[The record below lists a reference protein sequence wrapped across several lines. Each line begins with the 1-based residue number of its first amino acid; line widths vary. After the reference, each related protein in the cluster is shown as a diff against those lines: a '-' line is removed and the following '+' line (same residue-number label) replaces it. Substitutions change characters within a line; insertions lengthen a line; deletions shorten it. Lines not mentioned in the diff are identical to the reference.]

1 MKRICLTSL
10 WMATSYFL
18 LGQVSV
24 DSTGQQGATK
34 DSFYNLSPVEVRAV
48 RANDRAPVTKTNISK
63 KAIEK
68 QNLGQDLPFLLN
80 QTPSIVINS
89 DAGNGVGYTG
99 IRIRGTDASRV
110 NVTLNG
116 IPYNDAESQGT
127 FFVDLPDIA
136 SSLSSIQIQRGV
148 GSSSNGAGAFGATIN
163 FSTNE
168 VNDKAYAEFN
178 NSFGSFNTWKN
189 TLKAGSGLIDHHFT
203 ADIRLSSITSDGYI
217 DRASS
222 RLRSLYFSTA
232 YVDQSNTVRFNIIKG
247 YEKTYQAWYGVSE
260 ADLKAGNRRINYAGT
275 EKPGEPYDN
284 ETDNYWQDH
293 YQLFYTHN
301 FNSHL
306 DFNTGLFF
314 TKGKGY
320 YEEYRADQS
329 YDDYRLPYPIIGPD
343 TIYTSDFIRQLWLNN
358 NFYGNIFSLQYH
370 NAKTE
375 LTVGGAY
382 TRYEGDHYGKLIWA
396 EHGITGPDIYYDHHA
411 FKDDFNSYAKL
422 LHKISRDWRA
432 YADFQYRHVKYD
444 INGFEDNPDLLIK
457 NNYDFFNPKV
467 GLSYNHNEWTGYI
480 SYSIANKE
488 PNRDDF
494 EAGIAQQPKP
504 EHLNDVELGIERRS
518 ANYNWGAT
526 LYYMKYKD
534 QLVLTGKIND
544 VGAYTRTNIPDSY
557 RAGIELQGGIQP
569 TRWFRASGN
578 LTLGTNKVQHFTEY
592 IDDYD
597 NNVQKLNN
605 YSSTDI
611 ALSPN
616 ATGAATV
623 SFFPT
628 KNIEINLLSKYVS
641 KQYLDNTKDE
651 GRKLDPYYVQ
661 DGRIIYTFSKAFLR
675 QVNIILQVNNIFD
688 EKYEPNGYTYN
699 YISGGELIVNN
710 YYFPMAGTNFMV
722 GINLKF

>member
-1 MKRICLTSL
+1 MKRICITSF
-10 WMATSYFL
+10 WMVTGYFL
-18 LGQVSV
+18 FGQVQK
-24 DSTGQQGATK
+24 DTLDQLAAK

-48 RANDRAPVTKTNISK
+48 RANEHAPVTKTNISK
-63 KAIEK
+63 KEIEK
-68 QNLGQDLPFLLN
+68 QNVGQDLPFLLN
-80 QTPSIVINS
+80 QTPSVVTNS
-89 DAGNGVGYTG
+89 DAGNGIGYTG
-99 IRIRGTDASRV
+99 IRIRGTDASRI

-168 VNDKAYAEFN
+168 VNHKAYAELN
-178 NSFGSFNTWKN
+178 NTYGSFNTWKN
-189 TLKAGSGLIDHHFT
+189 TLKAGSGLIGHHFT
-203 ADIRLSSITSDGYI
+203 ADIRLSNVTSDGYI

-222 RLRSLYFSTA
+222 RLRSLYFSGA
-232 YVDQSNTVRFNIIKG
+232 YLDNSNTLRFNIIKG

-260 ADLKAGNRRINYAGT
+260 ADLKGGNRTINYAGT
-275 EKPGEPYDN
+275 ERPGEPYDN

-293 YQLFYTHN
+293 YQLFYTHH

-306 DFNTGLFF
+306 DFNTALFF

-329 YDDYRLPYPIIGPD
+329 YDTYHLPSPIVGTD
-343 TIYTSDFIRQLWLNN
+343 TINTSDFIRQLWLDN
-358 NFYGNIFSLQYH
+358 NFYGDIFSLQYR
-370 NAKTE
+370 NRKTE
-375 LTVGGAY
+375 LTVGGAF
-382 TRYEGDHYGKLIWA
+382 TRYEGDHYGKLTWA
-396 EHGITGPDIYYDHHA
+396 EHGITGPDIYYDHDA
-411 FKDDFNSYAKL
+411 FKNDFNSYAKL
-422 LHKISRDWRA
+422 LHAISKNWRM
-432 YADFQYRHVKYD
+432 YLDLQYRHVRYD

-467 GLSYNHNEWTGYI
+467 GLSYSYKEWNGYF

-494 EAGIAQQPKP
+494 EAGKDQQPRP

-518 ANYNWGAT
+518 AKYNWGVT
-526 LYYMKYKD
+526 FYYMKYKD

-557 RAGIELQGGIQP
+557 RTGIELQGGLQP
-569 TRWFRASGN
+569 TTWFRANAN
-578 LTLGTNKVQHFTEY
+578 LTLSRNKVQHFEEY

-597 NNVQKLNN
+597 NGVQKLNN
-605 YSSTDI
+605 YSTTNI

-616 ATGAATV
+616 TTGAATI
-623 SFFPT
+623 SFFPM
-628 KNIEINLLSKYVS
+628 KNFEISLLSKYVS
-641 KQYLDNTKDE
+641 EQYLDNTEDE

-661 DGRIIYTFSKAFLR
+661 DARVLYTFRKALLKE
-675 QVNIILQVNNIFD
+675 VNIILQVNNIFD
-688 EKYEPNGYTYN
+688 KKFEPNGYTYN
-699 YISGGELIVNN
+699 YISGGELVVNN
-710 YYFPMAGTNFMV
+710 YYFPMAGTNFMIAV
-722 GINLKF
+722 NIKL

>member
-1 MKRICLTSL
+1 MKRICITSF
-10 WMATSYFL
+10 WMVTGYFL
-18 LGQVSV
+18 FGQVQK
-24 DSTGQQGATK
+24 DTLDQLAAK

-48 RANDRAPVTKTNISK
+48 RANEHAPVTKTNISK
-63 KAIEK
+63 KEIEK
-68 QNLGQDLPFLLN
+68 QNVGQDLPFLLN
-80 QTPSIVINS
+80 QTPSVVTNS
-89 DAGNGVGYTG
+89 DAGNGIGYTG
-99 IRIRGTDASRV
+99 IRIRGTDASRI

-168 VNDKAYAEFN
+168 VNHKAYAELN
-178 NSFGSFNTWKN
+178 NTYGSFNTWKN
-189 TLKAGSGLIDHHFT
+189 TLKAGSGLIGHHFT
-203 ADIRLSSITSDGYI
+203 ADIRLSNVTSDGYI

-222 RLRSLYFSTA
+222 RLRSLYFSGA
-232 YVDQSNTVRFNIIKG
+232 YLDNSNTLRFNIIKG

-260 ADLKAGNRRINYAGT
+260 ADLKGGNRTINYAGT

-293 YQLFYTHN
+293 YQLFYTHH

-306 DFNTGLFF
+306 DFNTALFF

-329 YDDYRLPYPIIGPD
+329 YDTYHLPSPIVGTD
-343 TIYTSDFIRQLWLNN
+343 TINTSDFIRQLWLDN
-358 NFYGNIFSLQYH
+358 NFYGDIFSLQYR
-370 NAKTE
+370 NRKTE
-375 LTVGGAY
+375 LTVGGAF
-382 TRYEGDHYGKLIWA
+382 TRYEGDHYGKLTWA
-396 EHGITGPDIYYDHHA
+396 EHGITGPDIYYDHDA
-411 FKDDFNSYAKL
+411 FKNDFNSYAKL
-422 LHKISRDWRA
+422 LHAISKNWRM
-432 YADFQYRHVKYD
+432 YLDLQYRHVRYD

-467 GLSYNHNEWTGYI
+467 GLSYSYKEWNGYF

-494 EAGIAQQPKP
+494 EAGKDQQPRP

-518 ANYNWGAT
+518 AKYNWGVT
-526 LYYMKYKD
+526 FYYMKYKD

-557 RAGIELQGGIQP
+557 RTGIELQGGLQP
-569 TRWFRASGN
+569 TTWFRANAN
-578 LTLGTNKVQHFTEY
+578 LTLSRNKVQHFEEY

-597 NNVQKLNN
+597 NGVQKLNS
-605 YSSTDI
+605 YSTTDI

-616 ATGAATV
+616 TTGAATI
-623 SFFPT
+623 SFFPM
-628 KNIEINLLSKYVS
+628 KNFEISLLSKYVS
-641 KQYLDNTKDE
+641 EQYLDNTEDE

-661 DGRIIYTFSKAFLR
+661 DARVLYTFRKALLKE
-675 QVNIILQVNNIFD
+675 VNIILQVNNIFD
-688 EKYEPNGYTYN
+688 KKFEPNGYTYN
-699 YISGGELIVNN
+699 YISGGELVVNN
-710 YYFPMAGTNFMV
+710 YYFPMAGTNFMIAV
-722 GINLKF
+722 NIKL

>member
-1 MKRICLTSL
+1 MKRICITSF
-10 WMATSYFL
+10 WMVTGYFL
-18 LGQVSV
+18 FGQVQK
-24 DSTGQQGATK
+24 DTLDQLAAK

-48 RANDRAPVTKTNISK
+48 RANEHAPVTKTNISK
-63 KAIEK
+63 KEIEK
-68 QNLGQDLPFLLN
+68 QNVGQDLPFLLN
-80 QTPSIVINS
+80 QTPSVVTNS
-89 DAGNGVGYTG
+89 DAGNGIGYTG
-99 IRIRGTDASRV
+99 IRIRGTDASRI

-168 VNDKAYAEFN
+168 VNHKAYAELN
-178 NSFGSFNTWKN
+178 NTYGSFNTWKN
-189 TLKAGSGLIDHHFT
+189 TLKAGSGLIGHHFT
-203 ADIRLSSITSDGYI
+203 ADIRLSNVTSDGYI

-222 RLRSLYFSTA
+222 RLRSLYFSGA
-232 YVDQSNTVRFNIIKG
+232 YLDNSNTLRFNIIKG

-260 ADLKAGNRRINYAGT
+260 ADLKGGNRTINYAGT

-293 YQLFYTHN
+293 YQLFYTHH

-306 DFNTGLFF
+306 DFNTALFF

-329 YDDYRLPYPIIGPD
+329 YDTYHLPSPIVGTD
-343 TIYTSDFIRQLWLNN
+343 TINTSDFIRQLWLDN
-358 NFYGNIFSLQYH
+358 NFYGDIFSLQYR
-370 NAKTE
+370 NRKTE
-375 LTVGGAY
+375 LTVGGAF
-382 TRYEGDHYGKLIWA
+382 TRYEGDHYGKLTWA
-396 EHGITGPDIYYDHHA
+396 EHGITGPDIYYDHDA
-411 FKDDFNSYAKL
+411 FKNDFNSYAKL
-422 LHKISRDWRA
+422 LHAISKNWRM
-432 YADFQYRHVKYD
+432 YLDLQYRHVRYD

-467 GLSYNHNEWTGYI
+467 GLSYSYKEWNGYF

-494 EAGIAQQPKP
+494 EAGKDQQPRP

-518 ANYNWGAT
+518 AKYNWGVT
-526 LYYMKYKD
+526 FYYMKYKD

-557 RAGIELQGGIQP
+557 RTGIELQGGLQP
-569 TRWFRASGN
+569 TTWFRANAN
-578 LTLGTNKVQHFTEY
+578 LTLSRNKVQHFEEY

-597 NNVQKLNN
+597 NGVQKLNN
-605 YSSTDI
+605 YSTTNI

-616 ATGAATV
+616 TTGAATI
-623 SFFPT
+623 SFFPM
-628 KNIEINLLSKYVS
+628 KNFEISLLSKYVS
-641 KQYLDNTKDE
+641 EQYLDNTEDE

-661 DGRIIYTFSKAFLR
+661 DARVLYTFRKALLKE
-675 QVNIILQVNNIFD
+675 VNIILQVNNIFD
-688 EKYEPNGYTYN
+688 KKFEPNGYTYN
-699 YISGGELIVNN
+699 YISGGELVVNN
-710 YYFPMAGTNFMV
+710 YYFPMAGTNFMIAV
-722 GINLKF
+722 NIKL

>member
-1 MKRICLTSL
+1 MKRICITSF
-10 WMATSYFL
+10 WMVTSYFL
-18 LGQVSV
+18 FGQVQK
-24 DSTGQQGATK
+24 DTLDQLAAK

-48 RANDRAPVTKTNISK
+48 RANEHAPVTKTNISK
-63 KAIEK
+63 KEIEK
-68 QNLGQDLPFLLN
+68 QNVGQDLPFLLN
-80 QTPSIVINS
+80 QTPSVVTNS
-89 DAGNGVGYTG
+89 DAGNGIGYTG
-99 IRIRGTDASRV
+99 IRIRGTDASRI

-168 VNDKAYAEFN
+168 VNHKAYAELN
-178 NSFGSFNTWKN
+178 NTYGSFNTWKN
-189 TLKAGSGLIDHHFT
+189 TLKAGSGLIGHHFT
-203 ADIRLSSITSDGYI
+203 ADIRLSNVTSDGYI

-222 RLRSLYFSTA
+222 RLRSLYFSGA
-232 YVDQSNTVRFNIIKG
+232 YLDNSNTLRFNIIKG

-260 ADLKAGNRRINYAGT
+260 ADLKGGNRTINYAGT

-293 YQLFYTHN
+293 YQLFYTHH

-306 DFNTGLFF
+306 DFNTALFF

-329 YDDYRLPYPIIGPD
+329 YDTYHLPSPIVGTD
-343 TIYTSDFIRQLWLNN
+343 TINTSDFIRQLWLDN
-358 NFYGNIFSLQYH
+358 NFYGDIFSLQYR
-370 NAKTE
+370 NRKTE
-375 LTVGGAY
+375 LTVGGAF
-382 TRYEGDHYGKLIWA
+382 TRYEGDHYGKLTWA
-396 EHGITGPDIYYDHHA
+396 EHGITGPDIYYDHDA
-411 FKDDFNSYAKL
+411 FKNDFNSYAKL
-422 LHKISRDWRA
+422 LHAISKNWRM
-432 YADFQYRHVKYD
+432 YLDLQYRHVRYD

-467 GLSYNHNEWTGYI
+467 GLSYSYKEWNGYF

-494 EAGIAQQPKP
+494 EAGKDQQPRP

-518 ANYNWGAT
+518 AKYNWGVT
-526 LYYMKYKD
+526 FYYMKYKD

-557 RAGIELQGGIQP
+557 RTGIELQGGLQP
-569 TRWFRASGN
+569 TTWFRANAN
-578 LTLGTNKVQHFTEY
+578 LTLSRNKVQHFEEY

-597 NNVQKLNN
+597 NGVQKLNN
-605 YSSTDI
+605 YSTTNI

-616 ATGAATV
+616 TTGAATI
-623 SFFPT
+623 SFFPM
-628 KNIEINLLSKYVS
+628 KNFEISLLSKYVS
-641 KQYLDNTKDE
+641 EQYLDNTEDE

-661 DGRIIYTFSKAFLR
+661 DARVLYTFRKALLKE
-675 QVNIILQVNNIFD
+675 VNIILQVNNIFD
-688 EKYEPNGYTYN
+688 KKFEPNGYTYN
-699 YISGGELIVNN
+699 YISGGELVVNN
-710 YYFPMAGTNFMV
+710 YYFPMAGTNFMIAV
-722 GINLKF
+722 NIKL

>member
-1 MKRICLTSL
+1 MKRICITSF
-10 WMATSYFL
+10 WMVTGYFL
-18 LGQVSV
+18 FGQVQK
-24 DSTGQQGATK
+24 DTLDQLAAK

-48 RANDRAPVTKTNISK
+48 RANEHAPVTKTNISK
-63 KAIEK
+63 KEIEK
-68 QNLGQDLPFLLN
+68 QNVGQDLPFLLN
-80 QTPSIVINS
+80 QIPSVVTNS
-89 DAGNGVGYTG
+89 DAGNGIGYTG
-99 IRIRGTDASRV
+99 IRIRGTDASRI

-168 VNDKAYAEFN
+168 VNHKAYAELN
-178 NSFGSFNTWKN
+178 NTYGSFNTWKN
-189 TLKAGSGLIDHHFT
+189 TLKAGSGLIGHHFT
-203 ADIRLSSITSDGYI
+203 ADIRLSNVTSDGYI

-222 RLRSLYFSTA
+222 RLRSLYFSGA
-232 YVDQSNTVRFNIIKG
+232 YLDNSNTLRFNIIKG

-260 ADLKAGNRRINYAGT
+260 ADLKAGNRTINYAGT
-275 EKPGEPYDN
+275 EKPGEPYDD

-293 YQLFYTHN
+293 YQLFYTHH

-306 DFNTGLFF
+306 DFNTALFF

-329 YDDYRLPYPIIGPD
+329 YDTYHLPSPIVGTD
-343 TIYTSDFIRQLWLNN
+343 TINTSDFIRQLWLDN
-358 NFYGNIFSLQYH
+358 NFYGDIFSLQYR
-370 NAKTE
+370 NRKTE
-375 LTVGGAY
+375 LTVGGAF
-382 TRYEGDHYGKLIWA
+382 TRYEGDHYGKLTWA
-396 EHGITGPDIYYDHHA
+396 EHGITGPDIYYDHDA
-411 FKDDFNSYAKL
+411 FKNDFNSYAKL
-422 LHKISRDWRA
+422 LHAISKNWRM
-432 YADFQYRHVKYD
+432 YLDLQYRHVRYD

-467 GLSYNHNEWTGYI
+467 GLSYSYKEWNGYF

-494 EAGIAQQPKP
+494 EAGKDQQPRP

-518 ANYNWGAT
+518 AKYNWGVT
-526 LYYMKYKD
+526 FYYMKYKD

-557 RAGIELQGGIQP
+557 RTGIELQGGLQP
-569 TRWFRASGN
+569 TTWFRANAN
-578 LTLGTNKVQHFTEY
+578 LTLSRNKVQHFEEY

-597 NNVQKLNN
+597 NGVQKLNN
-605 YSSTDI
+605 YSTTNI

-616 ATGAATV
+616 TTGAATI
-623 SFFPT
+623 SFFPM
-628 KNIEINLLSKYVS
+628 KNFEISLLSKYVS
-641 KQYLDNTKDE
+641 EQYLDNTEDE

-661 DGRIIYTFSKAFLR
+661 DARVLYTFRKALLKE
-675 QVNIILQVNNIFD
+675 VNIILQVNNIFD
-688 EKYEPNGYTYN
+688 KKFEPNGYTYN
-699 YISGGELIVNN
+699 YISGGELVVNN
-710 YYFPMAGTNFMV
+710 YYFPMAGTNFMIAV
-722 GINLKF
+722 NIKL

>member
-1 MKRICLTSL
+1 MVTG
-10 WMATSYFL
+10 YFL
-18 LGQVSV
+18 FGQVQK
-24 DSTGQQGATK
+24 DTLDQLAAK

-48 RANDRAPVTKTNISK
+48 RANEHAPVTKTNISK
-63 KAIEK
+63 KEIEK
-68 QNLGQDLPFLLN
+68 QNVGQDLPFLLN
-80 QTPSIVINS
+80 QTPSVVTNS
-89 DAGNGVGYTG
+89 DAGNGIGYTG
-99 IRIRGTDASRV
+99 IRIRGTDASRI

-168 VNDKAYAEFN
+168 VNHKAYAELN
-178 NSFGSFNTWKN
+178 NTYGSFNTWKN
-189 TLKAGSGLIDHHFT
+189 TLKAGSGLIGHHFT
-203 ADIRLSSITSDGYI
+203 ADIRLSNVTSDGYI

-222 RLRSLYFSTA
+222 RLRSLYFSGA
-232 YVDQSNTVRFNIIKG
+232 YLDNSNTLRFNIIKG

-260 ADLKAGNRRINYAGT
+260 ADLKGGNRTINYAGT

-293 YQLFYTHN
+293 YQLFYTHH

-306 DFNTGLFF
+306 DFNTALFF

-329 YDDYRLPYPIIGPD
+329 YDTYHLPSPIVGTD
-343 TIYTSDFIRQLWLNN
+343 TINTSDFIRQLWLDN
-358 NFYGNIFSLQYH
+358 NFYGDIFSLQYR
-370 NAKTE
+370 NRKTE
-375 LTVGGAY
+375 LTVGGAF
-382 TRYEGDHYGKLIWA
+382 TRYEGDHYGKLTWA
-396 EHGITGPDIYYDHHA
+396 EHGITGPDIYYDHDA
-411 FKDDFNSYAKL
+411 FKNDFNSYAKL
-422 LHKISRDWRA
+422 LHAISKNWRM
-432 YADFQYRHVKYD
+432 YLDLQYRHVRYD

-467 GLSYNHNEWTGYI
+467 GLSYSYKEWNGYF

-494 EAGIAQQPKP
+494 EAGKDQQPRP

-518 ANYNWGAT
+518 AKYNWGVT
-526 LYYMKYKD
+526 FYYMKYKD

-557 RAGIELQGGIQP
+557 RTGIELQGGLQP
-569 TRWFRASGN
+569 TTWFRANAN
-578 LTLGTNKVQHFTEY
+578 LTLSRNKVQHFEEY

-597 NNVQKLNN
+597 NGVQKLNN
-605 YSSTDI
+605 YSTTNI

-616 ATGAATV
+616 TTGAATI
-623 SFFPT
+623 SFFPM
-628 KNIEINLLSKYVS
+628 KNFEISLLSKYVS
-641 KQYLDNTKDE
+641 EQYLDNTEDE

-661 DGRIIYTFSKAFLR
+661 DARVLYTFRKALLKE
-675 QVNIILQVNNIFD
+675 VNIILQVNNIFD
-688 EKYEPNGYTYN
+688 KKFEPNGYTYN
-699 YISGGELIVNN
+699 YISGGELVVNN
-710 YYFPMAGTNFMV
+710 YYFPMAGTNFMIAV
-722 GINLKF
+722 NIKL